1 MWVFLMEKTVGQ
13 KSGATVPLTV
23 GYIKD
28 VFESRLLFLFPNKNP
43 LTLLAELVETGPL
56 GQLTVG

>member
-1 MWVFLMEKTVGQ
+1 MEKTVGQ

-43 LTLLAELVETGPL
+43 LIILAELVETGPL